1 MAYNIFAPILF
12 ACIFAG
18 AGALFT
24 ILGLFKPASTSTGKV
39 RWVAF
44 VTMLFVLGVTNSI
57 VAQRQGISD
66 PAGPLTKRAAY
77 GLRAGEAIALGA
89 ASITVSL
96 SIFTD
101 MGARLMMPVLSAAIG
116 VLLALGSLVHNV
128 SFDMWF
134 YWMWAAIFYV
144 MLGLGLWLIDHADWI
159 PNMIL
164 RDGERLP
171 KFNAWPWRLAHCLAP
186 VFFLVLWAV
195 DFDTTTT
202 ASDTMTFILHGILQ
216 AVLAIVVGI
225 NYYVAKSVDLQ
236 EYSPLDQSTN
246 ARINAA
252 MGDSKSGGKQ
262 TFL

>member
-12 ACIFAG
+12 ACVFAG
-18 AGALFT
+18 TAALFT
-24 ILGLFKPASTSTGKV
+24 VLGLFKPAATSTGKV

-66 PAGPLTKRAAY
+66 PAGPLAKRAAY

-89 ASITVSL
+89 ASVTVSL

-101 MGARLMMPVLSAAIG
+101 MGARLMMPILTTAIG
-116 VLLALGSLVHNV
+116 VLLALGCLVRNI

-134 YWMWAAIFYV
+134 YWMWSAIVYLF
-144 MLGLGLWLIDHADWI
+144 LALALWLIDHADWI

-171 KFNAWPWRLAHCLAP
+171 KFNAWPWRLAHCIAP
-186 VFFLVLWAV
+186 VPFIVLWTI

-202 ASDTMTFILHGILQ
+202 FSDTVSFILHGVFQ
-216 AVLAIVVGI
+216 AVIGIVVCL
-225 NYYVAKSVDLQ
+225 NYYMAKSVDLQ
-236 EYSPLDQSTN
+236 EYTPLDQSTA
-246 ARINAA
+246 ARINAQ
-252 MGDSKSGGKQ
+252 MGDSKSGKP